1 MDNTLDFPEVTPEQ
15 RDQIAARFGFEVS
28 PFGPVE
34 TTSLIK
40 DRFFF
45 PSHQHLRALGF
56 VGQLLWSR
64 INLAAIISDH
74 GMGKSL
80 LIRRLRADL
89 DPRVLIAH
97 VQSHSEHDPESFLLD
112 VLKQFG
118 MQLERNDRGDRRRM
132 LAMFL
137 QHQYHLNRLC
147 LLVVEGVNK
156 LRPPVLDELRV
167 IAELQSEDQQRIVK
181 MLLMGTAPLQHIID
195 APRMKSM
202 SEGRAPR
209 ITLECFGEDQ
219 VAAYVVH
226 RLRSVGAKNPDAI
239 VSPKLLTAIHRYSA
253 GRPELINQLCD
264 LAFVYALENGE
275 TAVSQQ
281 SLDRAAERIGLRP
294 SAMPRRVAETDSSG
308 AASSSAVMVDE
319 PALLILTIQG
329 GADGVIPLL
338 ANRMLIGRA
347 EDAEVRIDSAFVSR
361 YHAILLRD
369 PVIDSAGIKLDRDIL
384 IDLGSTNGIV
394 VNGKRFRRHVLKHRD
409 LIQIGM
415 ARITYLNPTLAP
427 AVESDPSET
436 LNFASG
442 ANESDGGDPSI
453 FGFGRMDDAS

>member
-1 MDNTLDFPEVTPEQ
+1 MANTLDFPEVTPEQ
-15 RDQIAARFGFEVS
+15 RDQIAAQFGFEVS

-64 INLAAIISDH
+64 TNLAAIISDH

-97 VQSHSEHDPESFLLD
+97 VQAHSEHDPDSFLLD

-118 MQLERNDRGDRRRM
+118 MQLEPNDRGDRRRM

-147 LLVVEGVNK
+147 LLVVEGVSN
-156 LRPPVLDELRV
+156 LRPPALDELRV

-209 ITLECFGEDQ
+209 ITLECFSEDQ

-226 RLRSVGAKNPDAI
+226 RLRSVGVENPDAI
-239 VSPKLLTAIHRYSA
+239 VPPKLLTAIHRYSA

-264 LAFVYALENGE
+264 LAFVYALENKE
-275 TAVSQQ
+275 DSVSPQ
-281 SLDRAAERIGLRP
+281 SLDMASERLGLRP
-294 SAMPRRVAETDSSG
+294 SVMPRRVAESGSSG
-308 AASSSAVMVDE
+308 SSQSGMVDE

-329 GADGVIPLL
+329 GPDGVIPLL

-369 PVIDSAGIKLDRDIL
+369 PVIDSNGVKLDRDIL

-409 LIQIGM
+409 LIQIGL
-415 ARITYLNPTLAP
+415 ARVTYLNPTLAP
-427 AVESDPSET
+427 RAESDSSET
-436 LNFASG
+436 LKFAQG
-442 ANESDGGDPSI
+442 ANEAESSEPSV
-453 FGFGRMDDAS
+453 FGFGRMDDAG